1 MNRTDFQDYLK
12 KDIHCSCGK
21 IHRCEIDTILIE
33 SNALQKIAGIL
44 NENGYHRP
52 CIVED
57 IHTRD
62 AAGEKVEHLLI
73 EAGYAPQVICF
84 EDDFLI
90 PDEMALA
97 KVITEMDRN
106 TDLILAVGSGS
117 LNDLC
122 KFISYKMKLDY
133 MIIATAPS
141 MDGYASNVAPL
152 ITNHAKVT
160 YEAAMPKA
168 IVGDLFILKE
178 APMNMIAA
186 GVGDVLGKY
195 VCLMDW
201 KLSNLITEE
210 YICHDVMELVDTA
223 IEKVMQGTGK
233 LLSRDPD
240 AIASIMEGLI
250 LSGIG
255 MSYIGNSRPA
265 SGSEHH
271 LSHYWEMMALL
282 KGGHIELHGTKVAI
296 GTICGLSLYEKLAK
310 DLADP
315 SYREKWSSE
324 VTELDMVKW
333 EREIKRVY
341 LDAAGSVI
349 DLESKSHKNDATE
362 IKKRKATLLVNQE
375 TLLTWI
381 EQLPESEKIA
391 DVLKMLSAKYLPA
404 QAGVDRQ
411 DFIDSILYAKDLRN
425 RFGILQAITDL
436 GMAKRYAEELAAEFY
451 DL

>member
-168 IVGDLFILKE
+168 IVGDLSVLKE

-186 GVGDVLGKY
+186 GVGDVL
-195 VCLMDW
+195 
-201 KLSNLITEE
+201 E
-210 YICHDVMELVDTA
+210 
-223 IEKVMQGTGK
+223 
-233 LLSRDPD
+233 P
-240 AIASIMEGLI
+240 GLTRFAKTI
-250 LSGIG
+250 RPMMMSG
-255 MSYIGNSRPA
+255 
-265 SGSEHH
+265 
-271 LSHYWEMMALL
+271 MMKRFFLNHGRLAL
-282 KGGHIELHGTKVAI
+282 A
-296 GTICGLSLYEKLAK
+296 
-310 DLADP
+310 
-315 SYREKWSSE
+315 
-324 VTELDMVKW
+324 
-333 EREIKRVY
+333 
-341 LDAAGSVI
+341 
-349 DLESKSHKNDATE
+349 
-362 IKKRKATLLVNQE
+362 
-375 TLLTWI
+375 
-381 EQLPESEKIA
+381 
-391 DVLKMLSAKYLPA
+391 
-404 QAGVDRQ
+404 
-411 DFIDSILYAKDLRN
+411 
-425 RFGILQAITDL
+425 
-436 GMAKRYAEELAAEFY
+436 
-451 DL
+451 

>member
-1 MNRTDFQDYLK
+1 MRRMEFQDYLK
-12 KDIHCSCGK
+12 RDNSCSCGRV
-21 IHRCEIDTILIE
+21 HRCEIDTIIIE
-33 SNALQKIAGIL
+33 PGALNQIVPILQKNQWKQL
-44 NENGYHRP
+44 

-57 IHTRD
+57 IHTSK
-62 AAGEKVEHLLI
+62 AAGEMVERLLK
-73 EAGYAPQVICF
+73 EAGLIPQVICF

-90 PDEMALA
+90 PDEIALA
-97 KVITEMDRN
+97 KVVTDMDRN
-106 TDLILAVGSGS
+106 TDLILAVGSGTI
-117 LNDLC
+117 NDLC

-160 YEAAMPKA
+160 YEASMPKA
-168 IVGDLFILKE
+168 IIGDLNVLKD

-201 KLSNLITEE
+201 KLSNCITGE
-210 YICHDVMELVDTA
+210 YICQEVIDLVDTA
-223 IEKVMQGTGK
+223 IDKVMQGTEK
-233 LLSRDPD
+233 LLSRDQD

-282 KGGHIELHGTKVAI
+282 KGGKIELHGTKVAI
-296 GTICGLSLYEKLAK
+296 GTICGLKLYEKLMQ
-310 DLADP
+310 DLTDP
-315 SYREKWSSE
+315 
-324 VTELDMVKW
+324 VTRKQIQSDETVINIDHWKS
-333 EREIKRVY
+333 EIKRVY
-341 LDAAGSVI
+341 MDAADSVI
-349 DLESKSHKNDATE
+349 TLENKSKKNDPYE
-362 IKKRKATLLVNQE
+362 MNKRKECLIRQQE
-375 TLLTWI
+375 MLAAWVKK
-381 EQLPESEKIA
+381 LPDSEKITQI
-391 DVLKMLSAKYLPA
+391 LKMLSAKYLPI
-404 QAGVDRQ
+404 QAGVNRQ

-425 RFGILQAITDL
+425 RFGILQALTDL
-436 GMAKRYAEELAAEFY
+436 NLVKRYAEELATEFY
-451 DL
+451 HL